1 MRRPNIEIP
10 RSAEQTV
17 AVTRPPVVEHTELRL
32 IYDTRDEHHYCIG
45 TIAVMR
51 DGTEINWRPRLR
63 LTRQELEQLHAA
75 IGDVLEVDHGQ

>member
-17 AVTRPPVVEHTELRL
+17 VVTRPPVVEHTELRL
-32 IYDTRDEHHYCIG
+32 IYDTRDESNYTVG
-45 TIAVMR
+45 TVAILR
-51 DGTEINWRPRLR
+51 DGNEINWRPRLR

-75 IGDVLEVDHGQ
+75 IGKLLEVQHG